1 VLRRSA
7 IPMATLLHDRPLIGM
22 IHLPPLPGSPRGTM
36 SLDDV
41 VAFAL
46 EEAALLES
54 AGMDGVIVENVGDA
68 PFFRESVP
76 AITIAAMGVVVHAV
90 RRATELAVG
99 VNLLRNACLDALSIA
114 SVVGADFIRCNVV
127 IGAYVTDQG
136 IIQGC
141 AAELA
146 RLRRA
151 LDHDVA
157 VLGDIHVKHAAPL
170 FDVPIEDAAADL
182 AERGG
187 ADAVI
192 VSGSRSPDPPSFERV
207 AAVRQAVDK
216 PVLIGSGVSLANVAD
231 FYAASDGVLIGEQDF
246 KIDRVWGG
254 RSDARAYAEAARICG
269 RPSRSAPVPFTAG

>member
-1 VLRRSA
+1 
-7 IPMATLLHDRPLIGM
+7 
-22 IHLPPLPGSPRGTM
+22 
-36 SLDDV
+36 
-41 VAFAL
+41 
-46 EEAALLES
+46 
-54 AGMDGVIVENVGDA
+54 MDAVIVENVGDA

-76 AITIAAMGVVVHAV
+76 ALTIAAMSVVVRAV
-90 RRATELAVG
+90 RQETDLAVG
-99 VNLLRNACLDALSIA
+99 VNLLRNACLEAMAIA

-127 IGAYVTDQG
+127 VGAYVTDQG

-146 RLRRA
+146 RLRKT

-207 AAVRQAVDK
+207 NAVRQAVSK

-231 FYAASDGVLIGEQDF
+231 FYAASDGVLIGETDF
-246 KIDRVWGG
+246 KVGRVWGG
-254 RSDARAYAEAARICG
+254 RSDADAYAEAARICG
-269 RPSRSAPVPFTAG
+269 RSRGGAA

>member
-1 VLRRSA
+1 
-7 IPMATLLHDRPLIGM
+7 MEELLQSRPLIGM
-22 IHLPPLPGSPRGTM
+22 IHLPPLPGSPRGRL
-36 SLDDV
+36 SLDEV
-41 VAFAL
+41 VDFAL
-46 EEAALLES
+46 GEASLLEG

-76 AITIAAMGVVVHAV
+76 AITVAAMAVVVRAV
-90 RRATELAVG
+90 RQRTHLAVG
-99 VNLLRNACLDALSIA
+99 VNLLRNACLEALAIA

-146 RLRRA
+146 RLRKT
-151 LDHDVA
+151 LDRDVA

-192 VSGSRSPDPPSFERV
+192 VSGSRSPDPPSLERV
-207 AAVRQAVDK
+207 RAVKAVVDK
-216 PVLIGSGVSLANVAD
+216 PVLIGSGVSLTNIAD
-231 FYAASDGVLIGEQDF
+231 FYAEADGLLIGEQDF
-246 KIDRVWGG
+246 KVDRVWGG
-254 RSDARAYAEAARICG
+254 RSEAGAYAEAARICG
-269 RPSRSAPVPFTAG
+269 RSPR

>member
-1 VLRRSA
+1 MAELLRS
-7 IPMATLLHDRPLIGM
+7 RPLIGM
-22 IHLPPLPGSPRGTM
+22 IHLPPLPGSPRGRL
-36 SLDDV
+36 SLDEV
-41 VAFAL
+41 VDFAL
-46 EEAALLES
+46 GEASLLEG

-76 AITIAAMGVVVHAV
+76 AITIAAMAVVVRAV
-90 RRATELAVG
+90 RQRTDLAVG
-99 VNLLRNACLDALSIA
+99 VNLLRNACLEALSIA

-146 RLRRA
+146 RLRRS
-151 LDHDVA
+151 LEHDVA
-157 VLGDIHVKHAAPL
+157 VLGDVHVKHAAPL

-192 VSGSRSPDPPSFERV
+192 VSGARSPDPPSFDRV
-207 AAVRQAVDK
+207 ATVKGAVDV

-231 FYAASDGVLIGEQDF
+231 FYTASDGILIGETDF

-269 RPSRSAPVPFTAG
+269 R